1 MSTELTASAAPAR
14 RALWWSLATGLA
26 SACLAGWLLDRFAH
40 EVSGGERV
48 RVLRALAPIE
58 RGTPLRDDL
67 LVEASVPSSYVEARA
82 VRAPDLAKIRGVRTA
97 LTLDT
102 QDTLLWSDLA
112 AAQQSRDLSS
122 LIQPGNRAVPI
133 SAALPDAEALIR
145 PGDYVDVL
153 ANLSATEGYAQPNPK
168 LVCVVL
174 LQRVLVLAVG
184 SVTDPQ
190 LLRAEAPSERA
201 ADSERARLTLSL
213 KVEEAQLLALG
224 QERGKLFVMLR
235 QPDDTRIIED
245 PPELPISNL
254 YDGAFRKQ
262 LQQRRNLEQRPV
274 RLTASVVAP

>member
-1 MSTELTASAAPAR
+1 MLM
-14 RALWWSLATGLA
+14 WSLAAGLA
-26 SACLAGWLLDRFAH
+26 SACFAGWLLDRFAH

-58 RGTPLRDDL
+58 RGTLLRDEL
-67 LVEASVPSSYVEARA
+67 LVEASVPASYVEARA
-82 VRAPDLAKIRGVRTA
+82 VRAADLARIRGVRTA
-97 LTLDT
+97 LALDT

-112 AAQQSRDLSS
+112 ASQQVRDLSS

-133 SAALPDAEALIR
+133 EAALADAEALIR

-153 ANLSATEGYAQPNPK
+153 ANLSQPEAYTQTPHK
-168 LVCVVL
+168 LVSVVL

-190 LLRAEAPSERA
+190 LLRAEGTSQRS
-201 ADSERARLTLSL
+201 ADGERARLTLSL
-213 KVEEAQLLALG
+213 KVEEAQLLALA
-224 QERGKLFVMLR
+224 QERGKLSVMLR
-235 QPDDTRIIED
+235 QPGDTRIIED
-245 PPELPISNL
+245 APELPISNL

-262 LQQRRNLEQRPV
+262 LQQRRNVERRPV